1 MRWQRPERVKGR
13 WPALRPALN
22 LAAALLVAGPAPAHD
37 FWIEPSRFT
46 PGAGVAVAIDLK
58 VGEEF
63 IGDSVPRRAGSTDLF
78 ALQIADDAP
87 RPISGADGLSPA
99 GMIAAD
105 GGRTALIA
113 YSGAG
118 GSVTLPADRFERYL
132 ESHGL
137 EWVIRARASCHE
149 SLEPGRENFYR
160 HAKTLLGGA
169 VADPF
174 LGGKTLGQRLEILVD
189 GDPTQDRIANVS
201 GRVLWQGDPLAGGL
215 LMARA
220 KADPRHRQSVRTGTD
235 GRFSLPLQR
244 GGIWL
249 LQIVWMERAGWFSDE
264 DWQSHWSSLTFE
276 KPEP

>member
-1 MRWQRPERVKGR
+1 MRWRRPERTKGR
-13 WPALRPALN
+13 WPASWPALK

-37 FWIEPSRFT
+37 FWIEPSHFT
-46 PGAGVAVAIDLK
+46 PGAGAAVAIDLK

-63 IGDSVPRRAGSTDLF
+63 IGDSVPRRAGATDLF
-78 ALQIADDAP
+78 ILQLADGAP

-99 GMIAAD
+99 GMIAAE

-118 GSVTLPADRFERYL
+118 GTVTLAPDRFERYL

-137 EWVIRARASCHE
+137 EWVIHERATRHE

-174 LGGKTLGQRLEILVD
+174 LGGKPLGQRLEILVD
-189 GDPTQDRIANVS
+189 GDPTQDRTPGVS

-215 LMARA
+215 LIARA
-220 KADPRHRQSVRTGTD
+220 KDDPRHAQSVRTGTD
-235 GRFSLPLQR
+235 GRFSLPLRR

-249 LQIVWMERAGWFSDE
+249 LQIVWMERAGWFSNE
-264 DWQSHWSSLTFE
+264 DWQSHWSSLTFQ